1 VSGQAVEKE
10 KEYNTKCTIQH
21 QVGHTSLLH
30 VAYSWP
36 NAKKREI
43 ASTIRIDQQLPV
55 TITGSTLLNKNKP
68 EGTIKVKVG
77 KQFYCI

>member
-1 VSGQAVEKE
+1 VCATV
-10 KEYNTKCTIQH
+10 
-21 QVGHTSLLH
+21 
-30 VAYSWP
+30 
-36 NAKKREI
+36 

-77 KQFYCI
+77 KQFYVISGTGNSG